1 MGVAI
6 SLDDVE
12 GWDIYNHGTVQ
23 EYLDQIATT
32 FNKGKEWYGKFLT
45 EIGNWNETNVEKEI
59 EQSRSYKYFE
69 EVPILPN
76 IPQP

>member
-12 GWDIYNHGTVQ
+12 GWEVYTHGVVQ
-23 EYLDQIATT
+23 GYLDQIGMT

-59 EQSRSYKYFE
+59 
-69 EVPILPN
+69 
-76 IPQP
+76 